1 MKRIKLVLAV
11 GAVMVAMLALN
22 AGSAMADDDLAFWG
36 WGDYGEIES
45 VEIESDG
52 ELDIEFEGGG
62 DIETYDYD
70 LLDYH
75 YDYDDYDDDD
85 DDDDE
90 EDFEH
95 FVDLD

>member
-11 GAVMVAMLALN
+11 GVVMAALLALN
-22 AGSAMADDDLAFWG
+22 AGSALADDELVFFD
-36 WGDYGEIES
+36 GDIYDSEIES
-45 VEIESDG
+45 VEVESDG
-52 ELDIEFEGGG
+52 ELDIEFEDGG

-70 LLDYH
+70 LLDY
-75 YDYDDYDDDD
+75 D